1 MLLSTSDP
9 SVTITLD
16 LFTVS
21 LLLAGLLFGFTL
33 ILAKRKYA
41 FLRRANPSF
50 DLKKLLVLS
59 AGTVCFLRIMSFVGV
74 IAMDIAN
81 VRAHYSLNRASHQNQ
96 NEESGRESHPIERN
110 QSFYDSSM
118 TVLFDLPNAIV
129 VSTYVLLTLVWA
141 ECSLLSRFHTE
152 SSVQWR
158 KRWLVWYMIFNSCL
172 YGTQVILYILIFA
185 GGRES
190 KGVVVVRNIVTV
202 AIGGINLCAG

>member
-1 MLLSTSDP
+1 MLLGSDP

-33 ILAKRKYA
+33 ILAKRKYEL
-41 FLRRANPSF
+41 LRRANAGF

-81 VRAHYSLNRASHQNQ
+81 VRAHYSLNPAIKDGIGGHEQGGQ
-96 NEESGRESHPIERN
+96 TIERN

-129 VSTYVLLTLVWA
+129 I
-141 ECSLLSRFHTE
+141 R
-152 SSVQWR
+152 
-158 KRWLVWYMIFNSCL
+158 
-172 YGTQVILYILIFA
+172 
-185 GGRES
+185 
-190 KGVVVVRNIVTV
+190 
-202 AIGGINLCAG
+202 